1 MPDAIY
7 DGLSTGKFRFVALGI
22 PKNFAKKT
30 LVLEEGRPGDTF
42 YILLSGHIRIFT
54 EEDGA
59 DGNARRLV
67 IGAFG
72 PGTIFGEGAL
82 IGGMRDASVEAIS
95 DITCT
100 EIDCMEFKSQVSVDP
115 RYAMTL
121 LTDLISRSRLNTQ
134 QMKSLALKTV
144 YQRLRE
150 LMVTGSILENG
161 VRTFGPEMTQQ
172 EIAHRIGSSR
182 DMITKIFKDLA
193 KGGYI
198 ELTHGKPVILK
209 ELPKAW

>member
-1 MPDAIY
+1 MPDVING
-7 DGLSTGKFRFVALGI
+7 GLSTGKFRLTALGV
-22 PKNFAKKT
+22 PKNFTKRT
-30 LVLEEGRPGDTF
+30 LVLEEGLPGDTF
-42 YILLSGHIRIFT
+42 YILLTGHIRIFT
-54 EEDGA
+54 EENGV

-82 IGGMRDASVEAIS
+82 NGGMRSASVEAIS

-100 EIDCMEFKSQVSVDP
+100 EIDCGEFKKRMSVDP
-115 RYAMTL
+115 QYAMTL

-150 LMVTGSILENG
+150 LIETESVLENG
-161 VRTFGPEMTQQ
+161 VRTFGPELTQQ
-172 EIAHRIGSSR
+172 EIANRIGSSR

-209 ELPKAW
+209 DLPKAW

>member
-1 MPDAIY
+1 MPEVTN
-7 DGLSTGKFRFVALGI
+7 DGLSTGKFRLVALGV
-22 PKNFAKKT
+22 PRSFAKKS
-30 LVLEEGRPGDTF
+30 LVLEEGQPGNSF
-42 YILLSGHIRIFT
+42 FILLSGHIRIFT
-54 EEDGA
+54 EENGA
-59 DGNARRLV
+59 DGSTRRLV

-82 IGGMRDASVEAIS
+82 NGGTRNASVEAIS

-100 EIDCMEFKSQVSVDP
+100 EIDCLDFRNRVSMDP

-150 LMVTGSILENG
+150 LLVTGSILENG